1 MLVLLLEITA
11 IWIMI
16 AFQKDYD
23 NNLHESSVVDWRFSM
38 GHSQVEKQRTHER
51 IVEIAARR
59 LREEGLE
66 GVGVADLM
74 KEAGLTV
81 GGFYKHFA
89 SRDELVAEAMQAAF
103 TSWSR
108 RMEAKGISAADVSFD
123 GFMDSYLSAAHRDH
137 PGEGCAFTGLT
148 GDLSRSDTKTRGI
161 ATRQIDENIRMMS
174 GRMGEADAGEARR
187 KAILAVCAMAGA
199 VGLARIVD
207 DEALSQEILQSVKE
221 MLSGISGRSKP

>member
-1 MLVLLLEITA
+1 
-11 IWIMI
+11 
-16 AFQKDYD
+16 
-23 NNLHESSVVDWRFSM
+23 M

-89 SRDELVAEAMQAAF
+89 SRHELVAEAMQAAF

-108 RMEAKGISAADVSFD
+108 RMEAKGISAADVSLD